1 MFSQGG
7 TIMKKSIFSL
17 FGNLISVLGVALTP
31 QEIENVE
38 HITAIICMAVGLLI
52 TIVTSIVIPLIK
64 WWKKAKAD
72 GKITEDE
79 LNEGIDIVQS
89 GVENL
94 KDKKSQLT

>member
-1 MFSQGG
+1 
-7 TIMKKSIFSL
+7 MKKSIFSL

-31 QEIENVE
+31 QEIESVE

-79 LNEGIDIVQS
+79 LNEGIDIIQN

-94 KDKKSQLT
+94 KDKNEDKEEKK